1 MTFPLSLALTIFSFT
16 LKYSVTTA
24 LIFLSGFY
32 FVCMCVVHVVSTLRN
47 SLDFIFCSNVWVIF
61 ANVQWMLAEK
71 EKPCPQ
77 SINLNMYLLNKCL
90 KHSGHP
96 RSYLFSNVLCQRW
109 GGTELGNPLQG
120 PQVTSLVPALGG
132 KSLHHGFLFYICDES
147 PKLFPK

>member
-96 RSYLFSNVLCQRW
+96 RSYLFFKCALSKMRRDWTGKPLARTSGHFFSASPWRKISPPRLPLLHLRW
-109 GGTELGNPLQG
+109 ITK
-120 PQVTSLVPALGG
+120 VIS
-132 KSLHHGFLFYICDES
+132 
-147 PKLFPK
+147 